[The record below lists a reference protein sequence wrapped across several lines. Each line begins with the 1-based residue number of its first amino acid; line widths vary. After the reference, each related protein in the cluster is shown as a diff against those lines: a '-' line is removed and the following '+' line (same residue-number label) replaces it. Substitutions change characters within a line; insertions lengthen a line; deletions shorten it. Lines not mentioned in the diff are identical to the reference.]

1 MKVRPIHV
9 LLVDDDQDDF
19 IIIRDLLAEA
29 KENEFKLDWIG
40 NFEEALETI
49 AARAH
54 DVYLIDYRL
63 GSRTGFDLIRE
74 AQNRGNRG
82 PMILLTGFN
91 DRDADREAMAIGA
104 ADYLEKSQI
113 STYLLERS
121 IRYAIYRTHMREQA
135 VSHDRMA
142 SIGLLASSLAH
153 EIGTPLGVIR
163 GRAEYLAMQVGENE
177 AVKKN
182 VNVILSQID
191 RVSHLIRS
199 LLNLARGDHSEQI
212 GTVSVNRAVSDV
224 LDLVAHELRK
234 GNIEVINSIGN
245 ENEVQVIGQLQKLHQ
260 VLLNVIINSIHAIQ
274 AAKVDGRNDGHLIR
288 IDAQDL
294 GARWLISVE
303 DTGCGIPADNLSNM
317 FRPFFTTKQDVGTGL
332 GLATSLWIVQS
343 WGGSMKI
350 ESQEGKG
357 TTVFI
362 NIPKAP

>member
-9 LLVDDDQDDF
+9 LLVDDDKDDF
-19 IIIRDLLAEA
+19 IIIRDLLKEA
-29 KENEFKLDWIG
+29 KENEFKLDWVG
-40 NFEEALETI
+40 DFEEALEKI
-49 AARAH
+49 AARTH

-74 AQNRGNRG
+74 AHHRGNRG

-91 DRDADREAMAIGA
+91 DRDADREAMRLGA
-104 ADYLEKSQI
+104 ADYLEKSEI

-142 SIGLLASSLAH
+142 SIGMLASSLAH

-177 AVKKN
+177 AIKKN
-182 VNVILSQID
+182 VDVILSQID

-199 LLNLARGDHSEQI
+199 LLNVARGDNSEQI
-212 GTVSVNRAVSDV
+212 GSVSVNRAVTDV
-224 LDLVAHELRK
+224 LELVAHELRK
-234 GNIEVINSIGN
+234 ANIEVINNIGSDHP
-245 ENEVQVIGQLQKLHQ
+245 VQVIGQSQKLHQ
-260 VLLNVIINSIHAIQ
+260 VLLNIVINSIHAIQ
-274 AAKVDGRNDGHLIR
+274 TAKAAGRHERHFIR
-288 IDAQDL
+288 FIARDL
-294 GARWLISVE
+294 GARWSISIE
-303 DTGCGIPADNLSNM
+303 DTGCGIAADNLLNM

-343 WGGSMKI
+343 WGGSIDI
-350 ESQEGKG
+350 ESREGEG

-362 NIPKAP
+362 SIPKAP